1 MYHFIILFVF
11 IILFILLYYSIYIG
25 WTSASVNETL
35 EFLFWVALVGD
46 GLNAAMFCVLQVV
59 LPNLAIIRLGVYE
72 ESGKLIGH
80 RIMPVEGLR
89 PGQISVCYTLNQNKM
104 DFCCMLSRQMCTQHF
119 ISRKVNFANFTNA
132 SVFTFLQHVDVAVTA
147 CVCHRVC

>member
-1 MYHFIILFVF
+1 MRL
-11 IILFILLYYSIYIG
+11 
-25 WTSASVNETL
+25 
-35 EFLFWVALVGD
+35 
-46 GLNAAMFCVLQVV
+46 FCVLQVV

-89 PGQISVCYTLNQNKM
+89 PGQISVCYSLNHNKI
-104 DFCCMLSRQMCTQHF
+104 DFYSTLSRQMYTQHF
-119 ISRKVNFANFTNA
+119 ISRKVSSANFRDA

-147 CVCHRVC
+147 CVRRRVC